1 MQATPVT
8 SPRRGRLLTWAPLG
22 LAGFAVAEIAV
33 FILVAHQV
41 GYLTTILAGLLLSA
55 VGGLVLRRE
64 GIRGWRRFRDAARG
78 GRHPGNE
85 GADGVI
91 GILAGLLLS
100 VPGFLTD
107 LIGLLLIVPPIR
119 SLARRGLVRR
129 AERRMT
135 SAQAGDLFGP
145 RRVRPANAHAHADTT
160 TTTTG
165 GTAGGAP
172 AADEVIEGEIV

>member
-33 FILVAHQV
+33 FLLIAHQI
-41 GYLTTILAGLLLSA
+41 GYFTTILAGLLLSA

-78 GRHPGNE
+78 GRHPGTE

-91 GILAGLLLS
+91 GIVAGLLLS

-107 LIGLLLIVPPIR
+107 LAGLLLIIPPIR
-119 SLARRGLVRR
+119 ALARRSLIRR

-145 RRVRPANAHAHADTT
+145 RRVRPANDYAHAEPKPAPTSAGNT
-160 TTTTG
+160 
-165 GTAGGAP
+165 GTASG
-172 AADEVIEGEIV
+172 DEVIEGEIV